1 LAKITLKRGRTT
13 SGSSEVIER
22 GTASVAH
29 QTAIQMSKPIVV
41 LAPGSM
47 PAGVLK
53 TEQLQMQRFLPRNQF
68 SVKALPA

>member
-1 LAKITLKRGRTT
+1 
-13 SGSSEVIER
+13 
-22 GTASVAH
+22 
-29 QTAIQMSKPIVV
+29 
-41 LAPGSM
+41 M